1 MPVFLQGTA
10 QTAPEQQSVLQPAPV
25 DPAVKKLKD
34 AKTNVEL
41 YQKRVKITSSVL
53 IAVGGIGMVSSF
65 YHMMTAGKHA
75 DDMINGHH
83 RPHPGPGPHPHPN
96 KTEEMEGAP
105 KYVTHEQFELYDTL
119 KTLASIM
126 FFIFAKVMAVGKCGR
141 WMAWRNN
148 SDATKRLGKKSLL
161 GFVLIIIMSLFAAHQ
176 GHHIKN
182 IMEKVHPD
190 HKGGKHHMR
199 GGRHLE
205 EDLVS
210 QTSNSLLMSILKD
223 QEATCSAHG
232 DENSCNAD
240 GPCSWCDA
248 GAVRPACHSI
258 ENAKILPPAVFQCSK
273 LSEEPKKEEPKPIVK
288 DDEAQCGNHPDDG
301 SCNADDLCSWCM
313 AGAVPPA
320 CHSIENAKILPPA
333 VFQCS
338 KLDAQP
344 KKEEPKPIV
353 KDQEATCSA
362 HGDENSCN
370 ADGPCSWCDAGA
382 VRPACHSIENAKRL
396 PPAVFMCSKLSEKPI
411 VKDDEEMCN
420 AYAET
425 DCMANNK
432 CSWCK
437 AGAVRDACHSVD
449 NAKMLP
455 PAVFD
460 CSNIGQEPEEMFF
473 QEAEKMIERSHEM
486 FNRMV
491 NHMDRFTEIV
501 RGPTEETC
509 STYSNTDSCH
519 AGGCSWCDAAAV
531 RPACHTIENA
541 GTLPPAVFECTPLPS
556 MDEDVEEEEGPA
568 DTLFGQWMQN
578 LQGKKHGRGGRH
590 HGGKHHGG
598 KHHGGRHH
606 QRGERPPMVDD
617 EPETFYGRPRVHAE
631 RESFEKKGDHGHHG
645 KHHGFKR
652 LGLLCCILTKV
663 LAIAHFGAH
672 FYFIRCLKNEQMK
685 LEKITGKKEGKWG
698 KWGKCGWKKKFQQPQ
713 AQQPVVEY
721 SPVLNATT
729 ESSIEE
735 ISEDKEIGV
744 VYAPNPTGFQANQN

>member
-126 FFIFAKVMAVGKCGR
+126 FFIFAKIMAVGKCGR

-148 SDATKRLGKKSLL
+148 SDATKRLGKKSLF

-182 IMEKVHPD
+182 IMEKVHPH

-240 GPCSWCDA
+240 GPCSWCNA

-273 LSEEPKKEEPKPIVK
+273 LSEKPIVK
-288 DDEAQCGNHPDDG
+288 DDEA
-301 SCNADDLCSWCM
+301 
-313 AGAVPPA
+313 
-320 CHSIENAKILPPA
+320 
-333 VFQCS
+333 
-338 KLDAQP
+338 
-344 KKEEPKPIV
+344 
-353 KDQEATCSA
+353 
-362 HGDENSCN
+362 
-370 ADGPCSWCDAGA
+370 
-382 VRPACHSIENAKRL
+382 
-396 PPAVFMCSKLSEKPI
+396 
-411 VKDDEEMCN
+411 MCN

-578 LQGKKHGRGGRH
+578 LQGKRHGRGGRH

-631 RESFEKKGDHGHHG
+631 RESFEKKGHHGHHG

-685 LEKITGKKEGKWG
+685 LEKITGKKEG